1 MPEIK
6 VQRHEILDLRKRQFI
21 DQIVPTLTLMR
32 AARVRGTGVT
42 VTAGSHRVA
51 PGSVFQMTYLS
62 VQSGSA
68 ELWWTL
74 TKEGTLAP
82 GQVNGTVDIGYLQ
95 GKGAEN
101 RAGKVDEPVHSLGPG
116 TFRIR
121 LLTPGTA
128 RWFGAA
134 FEGLE
139 L

>member
-6 VQRHEILDLRKRQFI
+6 VERREILDVRKRSFI
-21 DQIVPTLTLMR
+21 DEIVPTLTLMR

-51 PGSVFQMTYLS
+51 PGSVFQMTCFS

-68 ELWWTL
+68 ELWWAL
-74 TKEGTLAP
+74 TKTGTLAP
-82 GQVNGTVDIGYLQ
+82 GQVNGTVDVGYLQ

-101 RAGKVDEPVHSLGPG
+101 RAGKWDEPVHSLGPG
-116 TFRIR
+116 TFQLR

-128 RWFGAA
+128 RWFGTA
-134 FEGLE
+134 FEGVE